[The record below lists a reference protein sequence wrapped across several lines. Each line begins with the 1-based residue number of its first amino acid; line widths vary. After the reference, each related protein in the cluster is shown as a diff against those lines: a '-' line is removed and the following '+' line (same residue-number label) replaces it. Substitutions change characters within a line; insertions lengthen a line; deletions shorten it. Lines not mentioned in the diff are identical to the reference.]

1 MKKTYILIA
10 AITVS
15 TAVFAQSRDSLLR
28 RQIELERDFNPTLFD
43 TDKINSL
50 PEVQE
55 PVVQKANANYATWA
69 GRINPPIEIA
79 LPTPADIMTQIPYD
93 LKKGYL
99 GFHAGN
105 YANLDG
111 ALGYRLVENDKHRLS
126 FAFLHN
132 SSNGDVKYVQESD
145 PALNKFFFMDN
156 HGRIDY
162 RHTANK
168 LILDLRLSYLH
179 SMFNYYGNTFGSRRI
194 TNNENQQLGIFNVGI
209 GVQSQPSERFNYKGY
224 LDYKNFTAKF
234 AYLPTSKGINGNQ
247 FNAMAGIDKPFSDTN
262 HKIGIDGYLYSTS
275 YNRELDN
282 YFLINAAPYLQLG
295 GDNWS
300 ARLGVDVLFQIAEK
314 MRVRVV
320 PNLNLSLNVTEH
332 SSLYADIHGGFGHNT
347 YLDMMR
353 ESRYILPATSVK
365 PSFTAIDLSA
375 GAKIGEINGFRFDL
389 FGGYRQTENE
399 HFLIANKIA
408 TITGTMPHQY
418 LFNEGLLPLYGTLSH
433 GYLGGMIQTK
443 VWAPLDLSLRL
454 KKNFFTAKDIMIW
467 EISFP
472 GPIDNSVLK
481 IKEIEHSSSQESIIS
496 DPKAYNKPG
505 MEMEAHATLSALQN
519 LKFTLDYFFVGD
531 RQSYFKG
538 ENVKM
543 ENIHDLN
550 IGAVYEINRSISLQ
564 LRANNV
570 LFQKYDI
577 WYGHPAQ
584 GFNASGGFTLKF

>member
-1 MKKTYILIA
+1 MKKICILIA

-28 RQIELERDFNPTLFD
+28 RQIELERDFNPTLLD
-43 TDKINSL
+43 ADKINSL

-55 PVVQKANANYATWA
+55 YVVQKANTNYATWA
-69 GRINPPIEIA
+69 GRINPPVEIA
-79 LPTPADIMTQIPYD
+79 LPAPADIMTQIPYD

-111 ALGYRLVENDKHRLS
+111 ALGYRPVENDKHRLAFTFRHHS
-126 FAFLHN
+126 TNGEIYYLQKTEPAGNKAFL
-132 SSNGDVKYVQESD
+132 
-145 PALNKFFFMDN
+145 MDN

-162 RHTANK
+162 RHMADK

-179 SMFNYYGNTFGSRRI
+179 SMFNYYGNSFGSRRI
-194 TNNENQQLGIFNVGI
+194 TNNENQQLGVFNVDAAI
-209 GVQSQPSERFNYKGY
+209 QSQPSELFNYKGHI
-224 LDYKNFTAKF
+224 DYRHFTTRF
-234 AYLPTSKGINGNQ
+234 ASLPTSEGIGGNQ
-247 FNAMAGIDKPFSDTN
+247 FNAMVGIDKPFSDTS
-262 HKIGIDGYLYSTS
+262 HKIGIDGYLYTTFYRRKLS
-275 YNRELDN
+275 N
-282 YFLINAAPYLQLG
+282 YFLINAAPYLKLREE
-295 GDNWS
+295 NWS
-300 ARLGVDVLFQIAEK
+300 TRLGVDVLFQMAEK
-314 MRVRVV
+314 TRVRVV
-320 PNLNLSLNVTEH
+320 PNLKLSLNVTEH
-332 SSLYADIHGGFGHNT
+332 SSLYADIHGGFAHNT

-353 ESRYILPATSVK
+353 ESRYIFPDAGVK

-375 GAKIGEINGFRFDL
+375 GAKIGEVSGFRFDL
-389 FGGYRQTENE
+389 FGGYRQTEDE

-408 TITGTMPHQY
+408 TITGTMPHQD
-418 LFNEGLLPLYGTLSH
+418 LFDEALLPIYGALSH
-433 GYLGGMIQTK
+433 GYLGGMIQSK

-467 EISFP
+467 EITTP
-472 GPIDNSVLK
+472 GPIENSGLEMS
-481 IKEIEHSSSQESIIS
+481 EIGNTTFQEIIIS

-505 MEMEAHATLSALQN
+505 MEMEAHASLSALQN
-519 LKFTLDYFFVGD
+519 LKLTLDYFFVAD
-531 RQSYFKG
+531 RWSYFKG

-543 ENIHDLN
+543 NNINDLN